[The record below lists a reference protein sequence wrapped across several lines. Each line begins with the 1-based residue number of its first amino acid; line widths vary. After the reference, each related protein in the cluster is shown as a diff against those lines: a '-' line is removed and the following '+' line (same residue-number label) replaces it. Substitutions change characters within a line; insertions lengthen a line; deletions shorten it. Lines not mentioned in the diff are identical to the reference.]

1 MQQRSRE
8 RRVESIRLH
17 LMQPP
22 EQLVDELNLS
32 PNIRTTHRLHLSLP
46 DHVAESPRG
55 ISSGGRWA
63 TDIPTAVAAEDLS
76 KAW

>member
-1 MQQRSRE
+1 
-8 RRVESIRLH
+8 
-17 LMQPP
+17 MQPP

-32 PNIRTTHRLHLSLP
+32 PNIRTTQRLHLSLP
-46 DHVAESPRG
+46 DHVVESPRG

-63 TDIPTAVAAEDLS
+63 TGIPTAVAAEDLS